1 MRRARRGSAS
11 LAKASMGTPVRS
23 DGREAREAQWR
34 ALMRAAQDGDN
45 GAYSR
50 LLAEMLPLL
59 RGYVGRKWRSPQDVE
74 DIVQDILMSLH
85 SVRHTYDPGRPFI
98 PWLMTIS
105 SRRIADA
112 ARRLSSRASH
122 ETTVETMPETFSG
135 DDTKSAQDTS
145 DDQEALQLALSS
157 LPEGQRRAIELMK
170 LQGLSLQ
177 EASDRTGKS
186 VASLKVTV
194 HRAVRAMRGTLERKT

>member
-1 MRRARRGSAS
+1 
-11 LAKASMGTPVRS
+11 
-23 DGREAREAQWR
+23 
-34 ALMRAAQDGDN
+34 MRAAQEGDN

-50 LLAEMLPLL
+50 LLSEILPLL
-59 RGYVGRKWRSPQDVE
+59 RGYVRKKWRSPQDVE

-85 SVRHTYDPGRPFI
+85 TVRHTYDPGRPFM

-105 SRRIADA
+105 SRRIADT
-112 ARRLSSRASH
+112 ARRLSSRAAN

-145 DDQEALQLALSS
+145 DDQEAIRMALST
-157 LPEGQRRAIELMK
+157 LPEGQRQAIELMK

-194 HRAVRAMRGTLERKT
+194 HRAVKAMRQALERKT